1 MKIIG
6 VIGGSLVS
14 EKIYETA
21 RRVGNLIAERGYPVL
36 SGGLGGVME
45 AVSKGAKEKNG
56 LVIGVLP
63 GNSKSEAN
71 PYIDIPI
78 VTGMGEMRNVIIVKS
93 SDVLIAVDGSYGT
106 MTEIAFALKFGK
118 KVIGLECDDLPFEE
132 IEKAS
137 SPEEA
142 VEKAIVA
149 LRDGG

>member
-1 MKIIG
+1 
-6 VIGGSLVS
+6 
-14 EKIYETA
+14 
-21 RRVGNLIAERGYPVL
+21 
-36 SGGLGGVME
+36 
-45 AVSKGAKEKNG
+45 
-56 LVIGVLP
+56 
-63 GNSKSEAN
+63 
-71 PYIDIPI
+71 
-78 VTGMGEMRNVIIVKS
+78 VKT

>member
-21 RRVGNLIAERGYPVL
+21 RKVGNLIAERGYPV
-36 SGGLGGVME
+36 GGLGGVME

-78 VTGMGEMRNVIIVKS
+78 VTGMGEMRNVIIVKT

-106 MTEIAFALKFGK
+106 MTEIAFALKSGK
-118 KVIGLECDDLPFEE
+118 KVIGLECDLPFEKVE
-132 IEKAS
+132 RAI

-142 VEKAIVA
+142 VEKAIKY
-149 LRDGG
+149 LENED